1 MDPWVRELVML
12 SALAALGCGLAA
24 VQGFSVRRSLWR
36 RQCSYDYRGDTTFAV
51 KSSGAEVLVAIC
63 ALPDLCLGIGSGRPA
78 YAAMTRERRKIRDDD
93 IATSTGLYSGCAH
106 ATDGKPARHAQ
117 SSYATHPWV
126 ATPIAPISADTT
138 IIAAPTCC
146 QRVSV
151 SAKYLTSIGLPSQ

>member
-1 MDPWVRELVML
+1 MVDGDAPARAATRGVHGR
-12 SALAALGCGLAA
+12 SAGEPA
-24 VQGFSVRRSLWR
+24 R
-36 RQCSYDYRGDTTFAV
+36 RQADVGRTWLSRNRPNRHCAEKRDELRG
-51 KSSGAEVLVAIC
+51 
-63 ALPDLCLGIGSGRPA
+63 
-78 YAAMTRERRKIRDDD
+78 DD

-138 IIAAPTCC
+138 IIATPTCC

-151 SAKYLTSIGLPSQ
+151 SPKYLTSIGLPSQ